1 MTEWNPQSI
10 GRLYELYE
18 RHVEDLKR
26 DVVAANR
33 SLGSSHPEKTKL
45 ECLTR
50 DQFEG
55 ILMDPAKDTEAV
67 HLWVRRIIRG
77 HEHEFPTLQAAG

>member
-1 MTEWNPQSI
+1 MVEWNTQSI

-18 RHVEDLKR
+18 RYVDDLRR
-26 DVVAANR
+26 DVAAANS
-33 SLGSSHPEKTKL
+33 SLGSLDPEKTRL

-50 DQFEG
+50 AQFEA
-55 ILMDPAKDTEAV
+55 ILTDPTKDPEAV

-77 HEHEFPTLQAAG
+77 HENEFPALQAAG